1 MMMMEGERERDSD
14 LKVKVI
20 EWEDFEQELARLW
33 SLSSALKQ
41 ANQNKLSLHRKLHSL
56 IQVKTQNLLLRDS
69 QFQFQILFLLLLFI

>member
-56 IQVKTQNLLLRDS
+56 IQVKTQNLLLCDS
-69 QFQFQILFLLLLFI
+69 QFQILFLLLLFI

>member
-1 MMMMEGERERDSD
+1 MMMEGERDSD

-56 IQVKTQNLLLRDS
+56 IQVKTQNLLLCDS
-69 QFQFQILFLLLLFI
+69 QFQILFLLLLFI